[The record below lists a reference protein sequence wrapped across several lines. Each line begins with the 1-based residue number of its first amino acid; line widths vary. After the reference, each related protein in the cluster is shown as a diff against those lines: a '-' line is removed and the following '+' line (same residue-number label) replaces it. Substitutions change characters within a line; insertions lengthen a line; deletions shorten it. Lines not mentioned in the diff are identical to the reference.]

1 MTFRDKLYQ
10 ALEKNSSTRAG
21 CWYNWIMLICVFISL
36 VPLCF
41 KEQNAVLIWTDRI
54 TTILF
59 IADYILRWSVADH
72 KFTKS
77 GKVAFF
83 IYPFT
88 AFALLDLI
96 AILPFFLDISSGFK
110 MVKLFRVFKTAK
122 VLRILKYS
130 KNFDRLVKV
139 IRKEYKS
146 LLSVCFIAAGY
157 VLISALIMFQVE
169 PGIFKSFYDAIY
181 WAVVTL
187 TTVGYGDIYPK
198 TDIGRLISMM
208 STFVGIAIVAM
219 PTGIITAGF
228 MSEVTP
234 EKKQNDDEK

>member
-1 MTFRDKLYQ
+1 
-10 ALEKNSSTRAG
+10 
-21 CWYNWIMLICVFISL
+21 MLICVFISL

-41 KEQNAVLIWTDRI
+41 KEQNAVIIWIDRI

-139 IRKEYKS
+139 IRKEYKGTSKNRFEKGKWGECAECDES
-146 LLSVCFIAAGY
+146 LLVRLY
-157 VLISALIMFQVE
+157 ALR
-169 PGIFKSFYDAIY
+169 GGATRCCRAK
-181 WAVVTL
+181 
-187 TTVGYGDIYPK
+187 
-198 TDIGRLISMM
+198 
-208 STFVGIAIVAM
+208 
-219 PTGIITAGF
+219 
-228 MSEVTP
+228 
-234 EKKQNDDEK
+234 